1 MDNIKKFQDLLE
13 KLFQFEAADLDFGVY
28 RILNA
33 KKDRLEKFIQ
43 EDLKNKVEAAFAK
56 HKEERLAG
64 IEQRFNEVNQKVSQG
79 LGAQALSLA
88 DELSEKSKDTPL
100 GREYL
105 AVKKAKV
112 EAQKIDE
119 IKDQVFNDLFNFFGR
134 FYAEGD
140 FVPQYRY
147 SIKGHKY
154 AIPYNGEE
162 VKLYWANKDQY
173 YVKTGLLFR
182 DYTFFTNPG
191 KTCKIIFR
199 LVLAHEELGS
209 NKATKERFF
218 VLDEEKP
225 IENILLSLKTIIV
238 RFCYRELTAKEVKHY
253 QVEGGSNTSKQEKIN
268 QKNAADILSKIDDVT
283 LKGFLTKEYKNE
295 KPLLLYQISRFAAK
309 NTKDYFI
316 HQNLKKFLSE
326 QLDYFI
332 KAEVLSIETLEQER
346 FLDKHLTRAKVV
358 REIGEDI
365 IDFLAQIED
374 FQKRLWEKKKF
385 VLRTEYVITCD
396 QVPEEFY
403 PEILQNEEQKK
414 EWVEMGFGEIKDIS
428 DLVKEKNSVVRALNL
443 TPILTVDTRYFSPEF
458 KEKLLE
464 ALSEKEALDDRLNG
478 ILIKSENWQALNLLM
493 GKYREK
499 IQTIYIDP
507 PFNLGVGANFLYNV
521 NYKDS
526 TWISILENRLW
537 LAKDLMSEKGS
548 IFVRCDYNG
557 NMYVRLLMNEVFGKE
572 CFRNE
577 IDLKRTRTL
586 KGEGKKFHT
595 SNDTLFLY
603 GKNLSSLTFY
613 GYKKEKEKPRWV
625 RMHLPGTVKGDAS
638 RVVLGK
644 KIYPP
649 PGRKW
654 VLDQKAFENAIVEGL
669 VKKVV
674 KNYWN
679 LVLSQDKLKK
689 VLLAGKYKILALAEM
704 LEVKNENDRQ
714 RVEEIA
720 ILGLKKYLALFYKRH
735 ARRFETE
742 NIGFFNLSSF
752 YPDFILW
759 MKKEKKQTVV
769 FIDPKGLEHL
779 KGGLDNEKI
788 RLKEEIKGIE
798 QRLTHSL
805 SRKDVTLESFI
816 LSQTPYEE
824 LIRGNTKPAPKEE
837 YLNQHVLFLDEPAWA
852 EILFAK
858 IISTAN

>member
-33 KKDRLEKFIQ
+33 KKNRLEKFIQ

-56 HKEERLAG
+56 HKEESLAG

-88 DELSEKSKDTPL
+88 GELSEKFKDTPL

-119 IKDQVFNDLFNFFGR
+119 IKDQVFNDLFNFFSR

-182 DYTFFTNPG
+182 DYTFLTDPG

-225 IENILLSLKTIIV
+225 IENIHLSLKTIIV
-238 RFCYRELTAKEVKHY
+238 RFCYRELAAEEVKHY

-268 QKNAADILSKIDDVT
+268 QKTAADILSKIDDVT

-316 HQNLKKFLSE
+316 HQNLKKFLSG

-403 PEILQNEEQKK
+403 PEILQNEEQKR
-414 EWVEMGFGEIKDIS
+414 EWVEMGFGEIKDIN
-428 DLVKEKNSVVRALNL
+428 DLIEDGRSTVPVDKKNSPPADLRAGDIGALNL
-443 TPILTVDTRYFSPEF
+443 TPSLPVDTRYFSPEF

-464 ALSEKEALDDRLNG
+464 ALSEKETLDDRLNG
-478 ILIKSENWQALNLLM
+478 IL
-493 GKYREK
+493 
-499 IQTIYIDP
+499 
-507 PFNLGVGANFLYNV
+507 
-521 NYKDS
+521 
-526 TWISILENRLW
+526 
-537 LAKDLMSEKGS
+537 
-548 IFVRCDYNG
+548 
-557 NMYVRLLMNEVFGKE
+557 
-572 CFRNE
+572 
-577 IDLKRTRTL
+577 
-586 KGEGKKFHT
+586 
-595 SNDTLFLY
+595 
-603 GKNLSSLTFY
+603 
-613 GYKKEKEKPRWV
+613 
-625 RMHLPGTVKGDAS
+625 VK
-638 RVVLGK
+638 
-644 KIYPP
+644 
-649 PGRKW
+649 
-654 VLDQKAFENAIVEGL
+654 
-669 VKKVV
+669 
-674 KNYWN
+674 
-679 LVLSQDKLKK
+679 
-689 VLLAGKYKILALAEM
+689 
-704 LEVKNENDRQ
+704 
-714 RVEEIA
+714 
-720 ILGLKKYLALFYKRH
+720 
-735 ARRFETE
+735 
-742 NIGFFNLSSF
+742 
-752 YPDFILW
+752 
-759 MKKEKKQTVV
+759 
-769 FIDPKGLEHL
+769 
-779 KGGLDNEKI
+779 
-788 RLKEEIKGIE
+788 
-798 QRLTHSL
+798 
-805 SRKDVTLESFI
+805 
-816 LSQTPYEE
+816 
-824 LIRGNTKPAPKEE
+824 
-837 YLNQHVLFLDEPAWA
+837 
-852 EILFAK
+852 
-858 IISTAN
+858 